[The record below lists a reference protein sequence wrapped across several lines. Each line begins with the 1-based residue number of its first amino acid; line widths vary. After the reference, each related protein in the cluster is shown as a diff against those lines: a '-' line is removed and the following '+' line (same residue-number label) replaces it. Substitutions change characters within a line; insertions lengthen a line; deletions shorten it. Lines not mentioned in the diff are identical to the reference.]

1 MPKESQDVLLFLVA
15 VFTEIPKMLGAH
27 GTIPNLIGATFPLW
41 AVSPF
46 FPFTSCWDSCLPCW
60 ISKQNSTQKY
70 HWWLTSVAQASQ
82 SLSNQLYLWT
92 ASNRPFFFPVSWNQ
106 SEDRLYIFSY
116 WAIMFTIIFYVVM
129 LRCLILALILIF
141 SDGLAY
147 NL

>member
-27 GTIPNLIGATFPLW
+27 GTIPNFIGATSPLW

-70 HWWLTSVAQASQ
+70 HWWLTSIAQASQ

-92 ASNRPFFFPVSWNQ
+92 ASNRPFFFLWVEINLKTDSTFSLIEHNVHN
-106 SEDRLYIFSY
+106 YILCCH
-116 WAIMFTIIFYVVM
+116 AKMF
-129 LRCLILALILIF
+129 
-141 SDGLAY
+141 
-147 NL
+147 NLSFNIDI